1 MEKKIK
7 NVYMKLKKIMFA
19 ECKDNTYG
27 LECAQICGKC
37 VHGNQCNH
45 ENGSCSSGCDKGVHG
60 DKCNK
65 GLPHCYLY

>member
-1 MEKKIK
+1 
-7 NVYMKLKKIMFA
+7 MFA
-19 ECKDNTYG
+19 ECKGNSYG

-45 ENGSCSSGCDKGVHG
+45 ENGSCSGGCDKGVHG

>member
-1 MEKKIK
+1 
-7 NVYMKLKKIMFA
+7 MFA
-19 ECKDNTYG
+19 ECKGNTYG
-27 LECAQICGKC
+27 FECAQICGKC

-65 GLPHCYLY
+65 GLPHCYLYSFFVIFD